1 MADALSRKSLHVSQ
15 MMVHELDLVE
25 QFRDLSIQVDMSS
38 VTLRLALLEISCDL
52 KDQIRHEQGLDKEL
66 QDRRVSIA
74 FSLEDDGLIRFRQR
88 ICVPKG
94 GNLKGQ
100 ILEEAHK
107 SKFSIHPGATKMYQD
122 LKERFWWPGMKR
134 DVA

>member
-1 MADALSRKSLHVSQ
+1 M
-15 MMVHELDLVE
+15 
-25 QFRDLSIQVDMSS
+25 
-38 VTLRLALLEISCDL
+38 TLRLALLEISCDL
-52 KDQIRHEQGLDKEL
+52 KDQIRHEQSLYKEL

-134 DVA
+134 DVAEYVAKCLTCQKVKIEHQKPAGMLQPLEIPE